1 MSLIYKYKINLD
13 KKQSKVL
20 MEMIKNNL
28 NLYRKI
34 YKDNIENNNI
44 NYLELFRKYKNIE
57 CAKNL
62 EYSIYKGCINN
73 VIKNIMKK
81 EKNILIPLIFEKEGI
96 ELYNNII
103 SLKIHK
109 SLQRKYNLKNIKI
122 LINNQNLIYKDNNI
136 EMKKINKEDII
147 IDKVL
152 IIPQNTNQ
160 FLITIKYIKKTI
172 LMEDS
177 NIVAIDLGVSNL
189 AACTNL
195 KTENSILINGGPL
208 KSMNRYIN
216 NKIAK
221 LQIIEFKRIKSEYKK
236 KGLNFDL
243 DRSLVNTKQIKRLQK
258 YRENYIKTYM
268 QKSAN
273 KIIKYTIKN
282 KADTIVIGFVRDIV
296 QNNRYSE
303 NFIPVPIQELE
314 KELLRQGK
322 KNNIKIRKISES
334 YTSGCSSLDL
344 ENINKDNYNKNR
356 RVVRGL
362 FKSNNGIYINSDIN
376 GSLNILRKFID
387 KKYLLKNN
395 IKKNKPIPNII
406 KKSVIQGYIKN
417 PKKINIV

>member
-136 EMKKINKEDII
+136 
-147 IDKVL
+147 
-152 IIPQNTNQ
+152 
-160 FLITIKYIKKTI
+160 
-172 LMEDS
+172 
-177 NIVAIDLGVSNL
+177 
-189 AACTNL
+189 
-195 KTENSILINGGPL
+195 
-208 KSMNRYIN
+208 
-216 NKIAK
+216 
-221 LQIIEFKRIKSEYKK
+221 
-236 KGLNFDL
+236 
-243 DRSLVNTKQIKRLQK
+243 
-258 YRENYIKTYM
+258 
-268 QKSAN
+268 
-273 KIIKYTIKN
+273 
-282 KADTIVIGFVRDIV
+282 
-296 QNNRYSE
+296 
-303 NFIPVPIQELE
+303 
-314 KELLRQGK
+314 
-322 KNNIKIRKISES
+322 
-334 YTSGCSSLDL
+334 
-344 ENINKDNYNKNR
+344 
-356 RVVRGL
+356 
-362 FKSNNGIYINSDIN
+362 
-376 GSLNILRKFID
+376 
-387 KKYLLKNN
+387 
-395 IKKNKPIPNII
+395 
-406 KKSVIQGYIKN
+406 
-417 PKKINIV
+417 